1 MKIFN
6 KQKKFIPM
14 RHNIKYIIALA
25 IVLLTGACGKDF
37 LELTPADRLTADDYY
52 RNEDEVRAGTASLYG
67 FPWFG
72 FDDKFSW
79 LAGDCMSGNIY
90 YTYDQEGQF
99 FYFSFNEGNSHLSGG
114 WRGLFRVIS
123 YANSVINDMPR
134 IAEGNVSADVIEA
147 ALGEARF
154 IRAAAYFILA
164 EYWGEV
170 PIVENSTELVS
181 KNEVMLP
188 KNTRS
193 SIYEFI
199 RRDLE
204 YAAQNLK
211 ATDEPGRVTQ
221 WSAKGMLAKL
231 YITMAQDLSDP
242 NSASYFDKA
251 KEYAEDVI
259 TNSGLSLMEDYHDL
273 FLIENNNNEESLF
286 AFQWMKGRY
295 AVGNS
300 RNANWARSSLIADQQ
315 WGGGKGVTY
324 DFMQDVESGDL
335 RRRSIC
341 MTLGDY
347 YPEINKA
354 NGGYTYNFE
363 TENPNNPNNSL
374 EAPNEVLNH
383 LKKFVVGSSADTD
396 GQVGTDQDAG
406 INQYILRL
414 ADVYLIYA
422 EAVLG
427 SAASTSDATA
437 LGYFNEIRQRAG
449 LDTLSSISFT
459 DILIERR
466 VEFCLESMF
475 WFDLKRYF
483 YREPQAA
490 IDYLNAQERE
500 YTYDR
505 ISSNNDPNLWES
517 YELDEKSNSYILYES
532 QMFLPIPASEVLV
545 NPMLLEAAVEYEF
558 D

>member
-1 MKIFN
+1 MK
-6 KQKKFIPM
+6 
-14 RHNIKYIIALA
+14 HNIKYIITLA
-25 IVLLTGACGKDF
+25 IVLLACACGKDF
-37 LELTPADRLTADDYY
+37 LELTPQDRLTADDYY
-52 RNEDEVRAGTASLYG
+52 RNEDEVRAGTASMYG
-67 FPWFG
+67 FPWFS

-79 LAGDCMSGNIY
+79 LAGDCMSGNIF

-99 FYFSFNEGNSHLSGG
+99 FFFSYNEGNSHLSAG
-114 WRGLFRVIS
+114 WRGLFRVIT
-123 YANSVINDMPR
+123 YANSLINDMPR
-134 IAEGNVSADVIEA
+134 IAEGNVTQDVIDV

-154 IRAAAYFILA
+154 MRAAAYFILA

-170 PIVENSTELVS
+170 PIVENSTELVTS
-181 KNEVMLP
+181 NQMMLP

-204 YAAQNLK
+204 YAAVNLK

-221 WSAKGMLAKL
+221 WTAKGMLAKL
-231 YITMAQDLSDP
+231 YITMAQDLTNP
-242 NSASYFDKA
+242 NSATYFTKA

-259 TNSGLSLMEDYHDL
+259 TNSGLSLMEDYYDL
-273 FLIENNNNEESLF
+273 FLIDNNNNEESLF
-286 AFQWMKGRY
+286 ALQWMKGRY
-295 AVGNS
+295 AIGNS
-300 RNANWARSSLIADQQ
+300 RNANWARSSIIADQQ

-324 DFMQDVESGDL
+324 DFTQDVEAGDL
-335 RRRSIC
+335 RRSSIY

-354 NGGYTYNFE
+354 NGGYTYNFQ
-363 TENPNNPNNSL
+363 TPNPNNPNNPL
-374 EAPNEVLNH
+374 ESYNSVLNH

-427 SAASTSDATA
+427 AAASTSDQTA
-437 LGYFNEIRQRAG
+437 LGYFNAIRTRAG
-449 LDTLSSISFT
+449 LSLKSSISFM

-475 WFDLKRYF
+475 WFDIKRYF

-490 IDYLNAQERE
+490 VDYLNAQQRE
-500 YTYDR
+500 YNYDR
-505 ISSNNDPNLWES
+505 ISSGNDPNLWES
-517 YELDEKSNSYILYES
+517 YRLDETPNSYVLYES
-532 QMFLPIPASEVLV
+532 QMFLPVPAAEVLV
-545 NPMLLEAAVEYEF
+545 NPMLSEAAVEYEF

>member
-1 MKIFN
+1 M
-6 KQKKFIPM
+6 
-14 RHNIKYIIALA
+14 KYIITLA
-25 IVLLTGACGKDF
+25 IVLLAGACGKDF
-37 LELTPADRLTADDYY
+37 LELTPEDRLTADDYY

-67 FPWFG
+67 YPWFIY
-72 FDDKFSW
+72 DDKFSW

-90 YTYDQEGQF
+90 YTYEQEGQF
-99 FYFSFNEGNSHLSGG
+99 FYFSFNEGNAHLSGG

-134 IAEGNVSADVIEA
+134 IAEKNVSQDVVDA

-170 PIVENSTELVS
+170 PIVENSTELVTS
-181 KNEVMLP
+181 NQMILP

-193 SIYEFI
+193 SVYEFI
-199 RRDLE
+199 KRDLE
-204 YAAQNLK
+204 FAAANL
-211 ATDEPGRVTQ
+211 ATTDEPGRVTQ

-231 YITMAQDLSDP
+231 YLTMAQDLTDP
-242 NSASYFDKA
+242 NSASYFTTA
-251 KEYAEDVI
+251 KNYAEDVI
-259 TNSGLSLMEDYHDL
+259 VNSGLSLMEDYSDL

-286 AFQWMKGRY
+286 ALQWMKGRY
-295 AVGNS
+295 AIGNS

-324 DFMQDVESGDL
+324 DFTQDVESGDE
-335 RRRSIC
+335 RRSAIY

-347 YPEINKA
+347 YPEINTA

-363 TENPNNPNNSL
+363 TDNPDNPGSPL
-374 EAPNEVLNH
+374 ETASEVLNH
-383 LKKFVVGSSADTD
+383 LKKFVVGRADDTG

-427 SAASTSDATA
+427 ASASTSDATA
-437 LGYFNEIRQRAG
+437 LEYFNAIRTRAG
-449 LDTLSSISFT
+449 LDSIPSITFM
-459 DILIERR
+459 DILAERR

-475 WFDLKRYF
+475 WFDIKRF
-483 YREPQAA
+483 YYRDAA
-490 IDYLNAQERE
+490 ATINYLNAQERE
-500 YTYDR
+500 YTYNEIAGSD
-505 ISSNNDPNLWES
+505 DPNLWDS
-517 YELDEKSNSYILYES
+517 YELDSTENSYSIHES
-532 QMFLPIPASEVLV
+532 QMFLPIPAAEVIV
-545 NPMLLEAAVEYEF
+545 NPMLSEAAVEYEF

>member
-1 MKIFN
+1 MK
-6 KQKKFIPM
+6 
-14 RHNIKYIIALA
+14 HNIKYIIALA

-52 RNEDEVRAGTASLYG
+52 RNEDEVRASTASLYG

-99 FYFSFNEGNSHLSGG
+99 FYFSFNEGNSYLSGG

-134 IAEGNVSADVIEA
+134 IAEGNVTADVIEA
-147 ALGEARF
+147 AVGEARF

-181 KNEVMLP
+181 NNEVILP

-231 YITMAQDLSDP
+231 YVTMAQDLSGP
-242 NSASYFDKA
+242 NSASYFAKA
-251 KEYAEDVI
+251 KEYAQDVI
-259 TNSGLSLMEDYHDL
+259 TNSGLSLMEDYSDL

-324 DFMQDVESGDL
+324 DFAQDVETGDE
-335 RRRSIC
+335 RRSAIY

-437 LGYFNEIRQRAG
+437 LGYFNEIRERAG
-449 LDTLSSISFT
+449 LDTLSSISFM

-500 YTYDR
+500 YKYDR

-517 YELDEKSNSYILYES
+517 YELDEKPNSYILYES
-532 QMFLPIPASEVLV
+532 QMFLPIPAAEVLV
-545 NPMLLEAAVEYEF
+545 NPMLSEDAVEYEF

>member
-1 MKIFN
+1 MK
-6 KQKKFIPM
+6 
-14 RHNIKYIIALA
+14 HNIKYIIALA

-52 RNEDEVRAGTASLYG
+52 RNEDEVRASTASLYG

-134 IAEGNVSADVIEA
+134 IAEGNVTADVIEA

-154 IRAAAYFILA
+154 IRAVAYFILA

-181 KNEVMLP
+181 NNEVMLP

-199 RRDLE
+199 KRDLE

-259 TNSGLSLMEDYHDL
+259 TNSGLSLMEDYSDL

-286 AFQWMKGRY
+286 TLQWMKGRY
-295 AVGNS
+295 AIGNS
-300 RNANWARSSLIADQQ
+300 RNANWARSSIIADQQ

-324 DFMQDVESGDL
+324 DFTRDVEAGDE
-335 RRRSIC
+335 RRSAIY

-347 YPEINKA
+347 YPEINKE
-354 NGGYTYNFE
+354 NGGYTYNFQ
-363 TENPNNPNNSL
+363 TANPDNPSNPL
-374 EAPNEVLNH
+374 ESYNQVLNH
-383 LKKFVVGSSADTD
+383 LKKFVVGSSDDTD
-396 GQVGTDQDAG
+396 GKVGTDQDAG

-427 SAASTSDATA
+427 SVASTSDATA
-437 LGYFNEIRQRAG
+437 LGYFNEIRERAG
-449 LDTLSSISFT
+449 LASKSSITFM

-475 WFDLKRYF
+475 WFDIKRYF

-490 IDYLNAQERE
+490 IDYLNSQERE
-500 YTYDR
+500 YTYNR

-517 YELDEKSNSYILYES
+517 YELDETPNSYVLYES

-545 NPMLLEAAVEYEF
+545 NPMLSEDAVEYEF

>member
-1 MKIFN
+1 MK
-6 KQKKFIPM
+6 
-14 RHNIKYIIALA
+14 HNIKYIITLA
-25 IVLLTGACGKDF
+25 IVLLIGSCGKDF
-37 LELTPADRLTADDYY
+37 LELTPQDRLTADDYY

-67 FPWFG
+67 FPWFS

-99 FYFSFNEGNSHLSGG
+99 FYFSFNEGNSHLSAG

-123 YANSVINDMPR
+123 YANSLINDMPR
-134 IAEGNVSADVIEA
+134 IAGENVTQDVIDA

-170 PIVENSTELVS
+170 PIVENSTELVTS
-181 KNEVMLP
+181 NQMILT

-193 SIYEFI
+193 SVYEFI
-199 RRDLE
+199 KRDLE
-204 YAAQNLK
+204 FAAQNLK

-231 YITMAQDLSDP
+231 YVTMAQNLTDP
-242 NSASYFDKA
+242 NSASYFTKA

-259 TNSGLSLMEDYHDL
+259 TNSGLTLMENYSDL

-286 AFQWMKGRY
+286 ALQWMKGRY
-295 AVGNS
+295 AIGNS
-300 RNANWARSSLIADQQ
+300 RNANWTRSSLIADQQ

-324 DFMQDVESGDL
+324 DFMQDVETGDE
-335 RRRSIC
+335 RQSAIY

-363 TENPNNPNNSL
+363 TENPDNPDNPLESYNS
-374 EAPNEVLNH
+374 VLNH
-383 LKKFVVGSSADTD
+383 LKKFVVGSSDDTG

-427 SAASTSDATA
+427 TSASTSDETA
-437 LGYFNEIRQRAG
+437 LGYFNAIRTRAG
-449 LDTLSSISFT
+449 LDSLSSISLV

-475 WFDLKRYF
+475 WFDIKRYF
-483 YREPQAA
+483 YRDSQAA

-500 YTYDR
+500 YTYNR

-517 YELDEKSNSYILYES
+517 FELEETPNSYVLYES

-545 NPMLLEAAVEYEF
+545 NPMLSEAAVDYEF

>member
-1 MKIFN
+1 MQLIN
-6 KQKKFIPM
+6 KRKKFNLM
-14 RHNIKYIIALA
+14 KHNIKYIITLA
-25 IVLLTGACGKDF
+25 IVLLACACGKDF
-37 LELTPADRLTADDYY
+37 LELTPQDRLTADDYY
-52 RNEDEVRAGTASLYG
+52 RNEDEVRAGTASMYG
-67 FPWFG
+67 FPWFS

-79 LAGDCMSGNIY
+79 LAGDCMSGNIF

-99 FYFSFNEGNSHLSGG
+99 FFFSYNEGNSHLSAG
-114 WRGLFRVIS
+114 WRGLFRVIT
-123 YANSVINDMPR
+123 YANSLINDMPR
-134 IAEGNVSADVIEA
+134 IAEGNVTQDVIDV

-154 IRAAAYFILA
+154 MRAAAYFILA

-170 PIVENSTELVS
+170 PIVENSTELVTS
-181 KNEVMLP
+181 NQMMLP

-204 YAAQNLK
+204 YAAANLK

-231 YITMAQDLSDP
+231 YITMAQDLTNP
-242 NSASYFDKA
+242 NSATYFTKA

-259 TNSGLSLMEDYHDL
+259 TNSGLSLMEDYYDL

-286 AFQWMKGRY
+286 ALQWMKGRY
-295 AVGNS
+295 AIGNS
-300 RNANWARSSLIADQQ
+300 RNANWARSSIIADQQ

-324 DFMQDVESGDL
+324 DFTQDVEAGDL
-335 RRRSIC
+335 RRSSIY
-341 MTLGDY
+341 MTLGDH

-354 NGGYTYNFE
+354 NGGYTYNFQ
-363 TENPNNPNNSL
+363 TPNPNNPNNPL
-374 EAPNEVLNH
+374 ESYNSVLNH

-396 GQVGTDQDAG
+396 GQVGTDQDAA

-427 SAASTSDATA
+427 AAASTSDQTA
-437 LGYFNEIRQRAG
+437 LGYFNTVRTRAG
-449 LDTLSSISFT
+449 LQPKSSISFM

-475 WFDLKRYF
+475 WFDIKRYF

-490 IDYLNAQERE
+490 VDYLNAQQRE
-500 YTYDR
+500 YNYDR
-505 ISSNNDPNLWES
+505 ISSSNDPNLWES
-517 YELDEKSNSYILYES
+517 YRLDETPNSYVLYES
-532 QMFLPIPASEVLV
+532 QMFLPVPAAEVLV
-545 NPMLLEAAVEYEF
+545 NPMLSEAAVEYEF

>member
-1 MKIFN
+1 MKN
-6 KQKKFIPM
+6 
-14 RHNIKYIIALA
+14 NIKYIIILA
-25 IVLLTGACGKDF
+25 IVLLAGACGKDF
-37 LELTPADRLTADDYY
+37 LELTPQDRLTADNYY

-67 FPWFG
+67 YPWFS

-99 FYFSFNEGNSHLSGG
+99 FYFSFNEGNSHLSAG
-114 WRGLFRVIS
+114 WKGLFRVIS
-123 YANSVINDMPR
+123 YANSIINDMPR
-134 IAEGNVSADVIEA
+134 IAEKNVTQDVINA

-170 PIVENSTELVS
+170 PIVENSTELVTS
-181 KNEVMLP
+181 NQMMLL

-204 YAAQNLK
+204 YAVQNLK
-211 ATDEPGRVTQ
+211 TTDEPGRVTQ

-231 YITMAQDLSDP
+231 YLTMAQDLTDP
-242 NSASYFDKA
+242 NSVTYFAKA

-259 TNSGLSLMEDYHDL
+259 TNSGLSLMEDYYDL

-286 AFQWMKGRY
+286 ALQWMKGRY
-295 AVGNS
+295 AIGNS

-324 DFMQDVESGDL
+324 DFMQDVKSGDK
-335 RRRSIC
+335 RRSAIY

-363 TENPNNPNNSL
+363 TENTDNPNNPL
-374 EAPNEVLNH
+374 ESYNQVLNH
-383 LKKFVVGSSADTD
+383 LKKFVVGSSADTE

-422 EAVLG
+422 EATLG
-427 SAASTSDATA
+427 AAASTSDQTA
-437 LGYFNEIRQRAG
+437 LDYFNAIRTRAE
-449 LDTLSSISFT
+449 LDSVQSITFM

-490 IDYLNAQERE
+490 IDYLNAQQRE
-500 YTYDR
+500 YIYNR

-517 YELDEKSNSYILYES
+517 YKLKETPNSYFLYES

-545 NPMLLEAAVEYEF
+545 NPMLSEAAVEYKF

>member
-1 MKIFN
+1 MQLLN
-6 KQKKFIPM
+6 KQKKFILM
-14 RHNIKYIIALA
+14 KNNIKYIITLA
-25 IVLLTGACGKDF
+25 IVLLVGACGKDF
-37 LELTPADRLTADDYY
+37 LELTPQDRLTADNYY

-67 FPWFG
+67 FPWFS

-99 FYFSFNEGNSHLSGG
+99 FYFSFNEGNSHLSAG
-114 WRGLFRVIS
+114 WKGLFRVIS
-123 YANSVINDMPR
+123 YANSLINDMPR
-134 IAEGNVSADVIEA
+134 IAEENVTQDVINA

-154 IRAAAYFILA
+154 IRAAAYFILV

-170 PIVENSTELVS
+170 PIIENSTELVTS
-181 KNEVMLP
+181 NQMMLP

-193 SIYEFI
+193 SVYEFI
-199 RRDLE
+199 KRDLE
-204 YAAQNLK
+204 FAAQNLK
-211 ATDEPGRVTQ
+211 TTDEPGRVTQ

-231 YITMAQDLSDP
+231 YLTMAQDLTDP
-242 NSASYFDKA
+242 NSASYFTKA

-259 TNSGLSLMEDYHDL
+259 TNSGLTLMENYSDL

-286 AFQWMKGRY
+286 ALQWMKGRY
-295 AVGNS
+295 AIGSS

-324 DFMQDVESGDL
+324 DFMQDVESVDK
-335 RRRSIC
+335 RRSAIY

-363 TENPNNPNNSL
+363 TENPDNPNNPL
-374 EAPNEVLNH
+374 ESYNSVLNH

-422 EAVLG
+422 EATLG
-427 SAASTSDATA
+427 AAASTSDETA
-437 LGYFNEIRQRAG
+437 LGYLNAIRTRAG
-449 LDTLSSISFT
+449 LDSISSISFM

-475 WFDLKRYF
+475 WFDIKRYF

-500 YTYDR
+500 YTYNR
-505 ISSNNDPNLWES
+505 ISSNNDPNLLES
-517 YELDEKSNSYILYES
+517 YELEETPNSYVLYES

-545 NPMLLEAAVEYEF
+545 NPMLSEAAVEYEF